1 MANRRMFSLQIV
13 DSDAFLD
20 MPPSSQLLYFH
31 LSMRADDD
39 GFVSNPKKILRSIG
53 SQDDD
58 LKVLL
63 TKRFLLAF
71 ESGVVVVKHWRIHNY
86 IQSDRYHETLYK
98 DEKKTLQIK
107 DNGVYTDCIQSVSKV
122 LPQVR
127 LGKVR
132 LGKRIQATTSV
143 AEEKPNFNPLG
154 GEIIKEFVV
163 INPACEKYYNNTTQR
178 GACDRLL
185 EHRGLEQVKKVIAL
199 LAKTNRVSYLP
210 TITTP
215 LQLEE
220 KWAALEAGLIKEK
233 GKQITSGRGIA

>member
-1 MANRRMFSLQIV
+1 MFSLQIV

-58 LKVLL
+58 LRVLL

-86 IQSDRYHETLYK
+86 IQSDRYHETIYK
-98 DEKKTLQIK
+98 DEKNTLVIK
-107 DNGVYTDCIQSVSKV
+107 DNGVYTDCIQPVHKV
-122 LPQVR
+122 LPEVR

-132 LGKRIQATTSV
+132 LGKNTASTSDADKKPKFTPMG
-143 AEEKPNFNPLG
+143 AEV
-154 GEIIKEFVV
+154 IKAFTV
-163 INPACEKYYNNTTQR
+163 INPACGKYFNNTSQR
-178 GACDRLL
+178 AAADRLI
-185 EHRGLEQVKKVIAL
+185 EQRGLEQVKKVIAL
-199 LAKTNRVSYLP
+199 LEKTNRVAYLP

-215 LQLEE
+215 CQLED

-233 GKQITSGRGIA
+233 GKQITSGRGVEL